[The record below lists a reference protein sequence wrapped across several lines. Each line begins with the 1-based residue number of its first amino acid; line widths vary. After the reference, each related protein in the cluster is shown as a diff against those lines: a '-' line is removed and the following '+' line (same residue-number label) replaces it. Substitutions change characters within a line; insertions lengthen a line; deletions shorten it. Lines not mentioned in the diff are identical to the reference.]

1 MSKRA
6 ALAWHEQHGAKP
18 LRQQRQRIWEL
29 LPRLED
35 IKAIDLQKQLLAREP
50 QRRQQVVVG
59 LAGQQQHG
67 PSQGQA
73 QHQAAEQQVAVAAL
87 AVAAPPLP
95 PMPLPPAPAAQ
106 HVVEQPRQPLPLPG
120 RKCAWCG
127 VTETSNW
134 RRHPE
139 DRDMLLCNQ
148 VRAACGSR
156 MEGDSA
162 GGAEAVRGEL
172 TSRLPMGCSSA
183 SWSVQLRCCV

>member
-1 MSKRA
+1 M
-6 ALAWHEQHGAKP
+6 EQQTSQ
-18 LRQQRQRIWEL
+18 RQQLVAQ
-29 LPRLED
+29 
-35 IKAIDLQKQLLAREP
+35 
-50 QRRQQVVVG
+50 
-59 LAGQQQHG
+59 
-67 PSQGQA
+67 QA
-73 QHQAAEQQVAVAAL
+73 QWQQPPPPPPPQQLPQVALAAL
-87 AVAAPPLP
+87 AVAPPPLP

-106 HVVEQPRQPLPLPG
+106 HVVQRPRPPQPLPLPAEDCDPASPGDASGSAKKRVRRTDWEG